1 MKTLNNHNN
10 PTSATPSSRSP
21 TSLSKQQHQN
31 LLEKPQ
37 LSEDDPNFPFAVFG
51 AICYSVLLVGVFYY
65 VLSLVRVNGGD
76 NIKIPKSLE
85 ELKFLNEAM
94 KELKDNHYLLL
105 VAFYSA
111 CYILKQTFCLPGS
124 IWLNL
129 WGGSLFG
136 LVRGFFLVSL
146 LSTLGASSC
155 FLISKILGRQL
166 IEKLF
171 PTHLHKLQNYIKTK
185 QTSLWMYLLFLRL
198 VPFAPNSILN
208 FTMPIMDIPFFYF
221 WTSCLLGLAP
231 INFIGVQAGTTLSEI
246 SSLDDILTWKIIFK
260 LLSIVSIGFF
270 FTALQKYLMKKKEN
284 LKNKVE
290 KKKKKKKKKST
301 LR

>member
-1 MKTLNNHNN
+1 MKTQNNNT
-10 PTSATPSSRSP
+10 PATPPLGSPKSP
-21 TSLSKQQHQN
+21 TKQQQQH

-37 LSEDDPNFPFAVFG
+37 LPEDDPNFPFAVFG
-51 AICYSVLLVGVFYY
+51 AICYSVLLIGVFYY

-94 KELKDNHYLLL
+94 KELKDDHYLLL

-136 LVRGFFLVSL
+136 LTRGFFLVSI
-146 LSTLGASSC
+146 LSTIGASSC

-185 QTSLWMYLLFLRL
+185 QNSSLWMYLLFLRL

-246 SSLDDILTWKIIFK
+246 SSLDDILTWKVILK
-260 LLSIVSIGFF
+260 LLSIVAIGLF
-270 FTALQKYLMKKKEN
+270 FTALQKYLMKKDES
-284 LKNKVE
+284 LQNKID
-290 KKKKKKKKKST
+290 K
-301 LR
+301 